1 MVEGLYQLEKALRAV
16 IESCSRGDVSASLA
30 SLRKAEPGLD
40 PGLVA
45 SATRVVD
52 LASQAIQLLEPAHL
66 VLADH
71 FFGAV
76 MRSNLSL

>member
-1 MVEGLYQLEKALRAV
+1 MVEGLDQLEAALRV
-16 IESCSRGDVSASLA
+16 FIESCSRDDVSASLA

-40 PGLVA
+40 PDLVA
-45 SATRVVD
+45 STNRVVD
-52 LASQAIQLLEPAHL
+52 LASQAIQLMEPAHL

-76 MRSNLSL
+76 VCSNSES